1 MSLAQIRRISQLAL
15 DPRAVFGSDSV
26 VGAEDSSGTPRPDL
40 AGSKVRAFGDD
51 TLFLIDRHG
60 YRRRIPFPVTFIH
73 LFQDSTFHAIRT
85 MSSVAEIAQGPAF
98 DDDALLLRGAASEQI
113 YLLDGVRK
121 RRITS
126 RRVME
131 KYGFNEAA
139 VVVAPQAVVNA
150 LREGEVWE

>member
-1 MSLAQIRRISQLAL
+1 
-15 DPRAVFGSDSV
+15 
-26 VGAEDSSGTPRPDL
+26 
-40 AGSKVRAFGDD
+40 
-51 TLFLIDRHG
+51 
-60 YRRRIPFPVTFIH
+60 
-73 LFQDSTFHAIRT
+73 

-126 RRVME
+126 RGVMQ